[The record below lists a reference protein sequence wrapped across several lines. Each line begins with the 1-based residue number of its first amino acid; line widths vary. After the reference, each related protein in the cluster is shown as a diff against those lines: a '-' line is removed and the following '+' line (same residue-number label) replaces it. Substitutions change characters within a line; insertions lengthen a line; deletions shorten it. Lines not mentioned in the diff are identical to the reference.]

1 MSGHQGTENRSH
13 RFDGKVV
20 IVTGA
25 ASGIG
30 RATAYQFAQ
39 EGAKLAICGDIDM
52 DGLEE
57 TRNTISEMDGT
68 CFIQRVDVRKQEDVE
83 AFVQATIQ
91 HYGTVDV
98 LVNNAGTGQFVPF
111 PHMTNEE
118 YDRLMDTNVRGIFF
132 FCRAVLPTMIEK
144 NYGKI
149 INITS
154 VMSEMAAPGQSI
166 YGTSKAAARMLT
178 QGIAVDVANYNIN
191 VNAVAP
197 GMVLTGLTKNILSD
211 EEKAE
216 FFLKRIPKRRIG
228 QPHDIA
234 PAVLFLASDEA
245 SYVHGSTMVV
255 DGGMSCTRV

>member
-1 MSGHQGTENRSH
+1 MSDNQGAQRRDR
-13 RFDGKVV
+13 RFEGKVV

-30 RATAYQFAQ
+30 RATAYQFAR
-39 EGAKLAICGDIDM
+39 EGARLAICGDIDL
-52 DGLEE
+52 DGLEQAS
-57 TRNTISEMDGT
+57 NTIKEMGSE
-68 CFIQRVDVRKQEDVE
+68 CFLMRVDVRKQEDVDT
-83 AFVQATIQ
+83 FVKAALE
-91 HYGTVDV
+91 HYGTIDV

-111 PHMTNEE
+111 PMMTNEE

-132 FCRAVLPTMIEK
+132 FCRAVLPTMIAK

-149 INITS
+149 VNITS

-166 YGTSKAAARMLT
+166 YGTSKAAAKMLT

-197 GMVLTGLTKNILSD
+197 GMVLTGLTRNIFSN

-228 QPHDIA
+228 QPEDIA

-245 SYVHGSTMVV
+245 SYVHGTTMTV